1 MMKKKKRNESP
12 SSRRM
17 GFFSGLACGL
27 FVAFLV
33 YLWSSVLPHPLSIV
47 RTVKQQLLGLGSDEY
62 LKPQTSSIV
71 DEKPHPTFYQF
82 LPGDKIPIPILSSE
96 KSKNEESVPDGV
108 FLQVGSFT
116 TFEDADR
123 QKAKLALL
131 GVIATIETSKGR
143 DNALWYR
150 VRIGPMSKEIAR
162 SLKKRL
168 IKEKFDV
175 LVLLIDS

>member
-1 MMKKKKRNESP
+1 
-12 SSRRM
+12 M

-33 YLWSSVLPHPLSIV
+33 YLWSAVLPHPSSIA
-47 RTVKQQLLGLGSDEY
+47 RSVKERVLGLGNEEP
-62 LKPQTSSIV
+62 LKSTDSSIAE
-71 DEKPHPTFYQF
+71 EKSHPTFYQF

-96 KSKNEESVPDGV
+96 NAKNEEPSPDGV
-108 FLQVGSFT
+108 LLQVGSFT
-116 TFEDADR
+116 KFEEADQ

-131 GVIATIETSKGR
+131 GLVATIETSKGR

-150 VRIGPMSKEIAR
+150 VRIGPMSKKIAR

-168 IKEKFDV
+168 VKEKFDV